1 MSKMSKMHLNLFN
14 NIIMQTVT
22 ILKISPILNIQIREV
37 KIMLAI
43 LGFLMIIIFMV
54 LIMTKRLSAMI
65 ALMVVPVIFALIG
78 GFGSKMGPMALEG
91 IKSVAPT
98 GIMILFA
105 ILFFGIMIDAGVFD
119 PIISTI
125 LKVVKGDPVKIA
137 VGTAILALIISLD
150 GDGTT
155 TYMITIS
162 AMLPLYK
169 RIGMRPLVL
178 AGIAVSAS
186 GVMNL
191 LPWGGPTARAMTA
204 LHLEMSDI
212 FTPVIPSMIGGI
224 LFVLFMSYCLG
235 RKERKR
241 IGVLTIDYS
250 TMAQMAVTA
259 EDAGLKRPKLIIVN
273 YLLTILLLVALIIEL
288 LPTTVLFMIGFAIA
302 ITINYPKLSDQ
313 KERIAHYAD
322 NALSVV
328 SMVFAAGIF
337 TGILSGT
344 KMVDA
349 MANTMIT
356 HIPDAF
362 GSHFALITAIISA
375 PFTFF
380 MSNDAFYYGVLP
392 LLAKAAGGY
401 GIDPAMIG
409 RASLLGLPVHLLS
422 PLVPSTYLLVGMVGA
437 DFGDLQRSFLKWACG
452 STVVMILV
460 ALLLSI
466 IPL

>member
-1 MSKMSKMHLNLFN
+1 
-14 NIIMQTVT
+14 
-22 ILKISPILNIQIREV
+22 
-37 KIMLAI
+37 MLSI
-43 LGFLMIIIFMV
+43 LGFLMIVIFMI

-65 ALMVVPVIFALIG
+65 ALMVIPIVFALIG
-78 GFGSKMGPMALEG
+78 GFGKEMGPMALEG

-119 PIISTI
+119 PIISAI

-137 VGTAILALIISLD
+137 IGTAVLALLISLD

-169 RIGMRPLVL
+169 RIGMKPLIL

-204 LHLEMSDI
+204 LNLEMGDI
-212 FTPVIPSMIGGI
+212 FTPVIPSMIGGV
-224 LFVLFMSYCLG
+224 LFVLFMAYCLG

-241 IGVLTIDYS
+241 IGVLEIDYS
-250 TMAQMAVTA
+250 TMAMMAATS
-259 EDAGLKRPKLIIVN
+259 EDAYLKRPKLILVN
-273 YLLTILLLVALIIEL
+273 YLLTILLLVALIQEV
-288 LPTTVLFMIGFAIA
+288 LPATVLFMIGFAIA
-302 ITINYPKLSDQ
+302 ITINYPNINEQ
-313 KERIAHYAD
+313 KERIMHYAD

-337 TGILSGT
+337 TGILTGT

-349 MANTMIT
+349 MASTMISY
-356 HIPDAF
+356 IPDAL
-362 GSHFALITAIISA
+362 GSHFAIITAIISA
-375 PFTFF
+375 PLTFF
-380 MSNDAFYYGVLP
+380 MSNDAFYYGILP
-392 LLAKAAGGY
+392 LLAKAASVY
-401 GIDPAMIG
+401 GIDPAVIG
-409 RASLLGLPVHLLS
+409 RASLMGQPVHLLS
-422 PLVPSTYLLVGMVGA
+422 PLVPSTYLLVGMVGE
-437 DFGDLQRSFLKWACG
+437 DFGDLQRTFLKWACG
-452 STVVMILV
+452 STLVMMVVAIILF
-460 ALLLSI
+460 I

>member
-1 MSKMSKMHLNLFN
+1 MFTLYLLTK
-14 NIIMQTVT
+14 
-22 ILKISPILNIQIREV
+22 EV
-37 KIMLAI
+37 KSMLAL
-43 LGFLMIIIFMV
+43 LGFLMIITFMI
-54 LIMTKRLSAMI
+54 LIMTKRLTAMI
-65 ALMVVPVIFALIG
+65 ALMVVPVVFALIG
-78 GFGSKMGPMALEG
+78 GFGKEIGPMALDG

-137 VGTAILALIISLD
+137 IGTAVLALLISLD

-155 TYMITIS
+155 TYIITIS

-169 RIGMRPLVL
+169 RIGMRPLIL

-204 LHLEMSDI
+204 LNLEMSDI
-212 FTPVIPSMIGGI
+212 FTPVIPSMAGGV
-224 LFVLFMSYCLG
+224 LFVLFMAYCLG
-235 RKERKR
+235 KKERKR
-241 IGVLTIDYS
+241 VGILEIDYS
-250 TMAQMAVTA
+250 TMAMQQTA
-259 EDAGLKRPKLIIVN
+259 ASSEEAGIKRPKLIVVN
-273 YLLTILLLVALIIEL
+273 YLLTIMLLVALINEV

-302 ITINYPKLSDQ
+302 ITMNYPKLSDQ
-313 KERIAHYAD
+313 KARISNYAD

-349 MANTMIT
+349 IANTMIT
-356 HIPDAF
+356 HIPDAL
-362 GSHFALITAIISA
+362 GSHLALITAILSA

-392 LLAKAAGGY
+392 LLAKAAAGY
-401 GIDPAMIG
+401 GIDPAFIG

-422 PLVPSTYLLVGMVGA
+422 PLVPSTYLLVGMVGE
-437 DFGDLQRSFLKWACG
+437 DFGDLQRTFLKWACG
-452 STVVMILV
+452 STAVMILV
-460 ALLLSI
+460 ALALSI
-466 IPL
+466 IPF

>member
-1 MSKMSKMHLNLFN
+1 
-14 NIIMQTVT
+14 
-22 ILKISPILNIQIREV
+22 
-37 KIMLAI
+37 MLAL
-43 LGFLMIIIFMV
+43 LGFLLILTFMI
-54 LIMTKRLSAMI
+54 LILTKRLTAI
-65 ALMVVPVIFALIG
+65 VALIIVPVIFGLIG
-78 GFGSKMGPMALEG
+78 GFTTELGPMALEG

-105 ILFFGIMIDAGVFD
+105 ILYFGILIDAGVFD
-119 PIISTI
+119 SVIALI
-125 LKVVKGDPVKIA
+125 LRIVKGDPVKITL
-137 VGTAILALIISLD
+137 GTAILALFISLD

-169 RIGMRPLVL
+169 RIGMRPLLL

-212 FTPVIPSMIGGI
+212 FTPVIPAMIGGI
-224 LFVLFMSYCLG
+224 LFVLFMAYTLG
-235 RKERKR
+235 KKERKR
-241 IGVLTIDYS
+241 IGVIPIEGDS
-250 TMAQMAVTA
+250 TPFLSAALQSNS
-259 EDAGLKRPKLIIVN
+259 LKRPQ
-273 YLLTILLLVALIIEL
+273 LLVPNVTITLLLLVALIMEW
-288 LPTTVLFMIGFAIA
+288 LPPTVLFMVGFAVV
-302 ITINYPKLSDQ
+302 ITLNYPNRSTQ
-313 KERIAHYAD
+313 KERVAQYAD

-344 KMVDA
+344 KMIDEIASVIISNVPA
-349 MANTMIT
+349 GA
-356 HIPDAF
+356 
-362 GSHFALITAIISA
+362 GSHFALITAILSA
-375 PFTFF
+375 PLTFF

-392 LLAKAAGGY
+392 LLAKAGAGF

-422 PLVPSTYLLVGMVGA
+422 PLVPSTYLLVGMVGEE
-437 DFGDLQRSFLKWACG
+437 FGDLQRTFLKWACG
-452 STVVMILV
+452 STLVMIIV
-460 ALLLSI
+460 ASVFAI
-466 IPL
+466 ISL

>member
-1 MSKMSKMHLNLFN
+1 
-14 NIIMQTVT
+14 
-22 ILKISPILNIQIREV
+22 
-37 KIMLAI
+37 MLAT

-65 ALMVVPVIFALIG
+65 ALIVIPAVFALIG
-78 GFGSKMGPMALEG
+78 GFGKEMGPMALEG

-137 VGTAILALIISLD
+137 IGTAVLALLISLD

-169 RIGMRPLVL
+169 RIGMKPLVL
-178 AGIAVSAS
+178 AGIAVSSS

-204 LHLEMSDI
+204 LHLEMGDI
-212 FTPVIPSMIGGI
+212 FTPVIPSMVGGV
-224 LFVLFMSYCLG
+224 LFVLFMAYCLG

-241 IGVLTIDYS
+241 IGVMEIDYNTLS
-250 TMAQMAVTA
+250 LMAATSEA
-259 EDAGLKRPKLIIVN
+259 AFLKRPKLILVN
-273 YLLTILLLVALIIEL
+273 YLLTILLLVALIQEM

-302 ITINYPKLSDQ
+302 ITINYPNLNEQ
-313 KERIAHYAD
+313 KERIMHYAD

-349 MANTMIT
+349 MATTMIS
-356 HIPDAF
+356 HIPDAL
-362 GSHFALITAIISA
+362 GSHFAMITAIISA
-375 PFTFF
+375 PLTFF

-392 LLAKAAGGY
+392 LLAKAGSVY
-401 GIDPAMIG
+401 GIDPAAIG
-409 RASLLGLPVHLLS
+409 RASLMGMPVHLLS
-422 PLVPSTYLLVGMVGA
+422 PLVPSTYLLVGMVGEE
-437 DFGDLQRSFLKWACG
+437 FGELQRTFLKWACG
-452 STVVMILV
+452 STAAMIFV
-460 ALLLSI
+460 AIILSI
-466 IPL
+466 FPF

>member
-1 MSKMSKMHLNLFN
+1 LIIINLQTKGVKMLL
-14 NIIMQTVT
+14 T
-22 ILKISPILNIQIREV
+22 
-37 KIMLAI
+37 I
-43 LGFLMIIIFMV
+43 LGFSLIIIFML

-65 ALMVVPVIFALIG
+65 ALIVVPIVFALIG
-78 GFGSKMGPMALEG
+78 GFGKEMGPMALEG

-125 LKVVKGDPVKIA
+125 LKLVKGDPVKIA
-137 VGTAILALIISLD
+137 IGTAILALMISLD

-169 RIGMRPLVL
+169 RIGMKPMVL

-191 LPWGGPTARAMTA
+191 LPWGGPTARVMTA
-204 LHLEMSDI
+204 LKLNMGDV
-212 FTPVIPSMIGGI
+212 FTPVIPSMIGGV
-224 LFVLFMSYCLG
+224 LFVLFMAYCLG

-241 IGVLTIDYS
+241 IGVMEIDYPAMS
-250 TMAQMAVTA
+250 ELAATTA
-259 EDAGLKRPKLIIVN
+259 DADIYLKRPKLIVVN
-273 YLLTILLLVALIIEL
+273 YLLTILLLFALIKEL

-302 ITINYPKLSDQ
+302 ITINYPKISEQ
-313 KERIAHYAD
+313 KDRIMHYAD

-337 TGILSGT
+337 TGILTGT

-349 MANTMIT
+349 MAHTMIT
-356 HIPDAF
+356 HIPTSL

-380 MSNDAFYYGVLP
+380 MSNDAFYYGILP
-392 LLAKAAGGY
+392 LLAKAASGF
-401 GIDPAMIG
+401 GIDPAAVG
-409 RASLLGLPVHLLS
+409 RASLMGLPVHLLS
-422 PLVPSTYLLVGMVGA
+422 PLVPSTYLLVGMVGE
-437 DFGDLQRSFLKWACG
+437 DFGDLQRTILKWACG
-452 STVVMILV
+452 SALVMIAVSLV
-460 ALLLSI
+460 LSI
-466 IPL
+466 FPI